1 MSGEALIFASELVK
15 RFRRRTSQEP
25 RLVRRL
31 RHLFGPRGHGRI
43 PRSESAGQP
52 RAPDSEWLV
61 AVDGVS
67 FEVRPGEVFGLL
79 GPNGAGK
86 STTIRILSTLI
97 EPTSGT
103 ASICGHDVRTEPAAA
118 RACLG
123 VVMAGERHLYWK
135 LTGREN
141 LEYFATLYHVPAR
154 SIPGRVRNLLDRLGL
169 SERADELVERYS
181 TGMRQRLSIA
191 RALVHDPPAL
201 LLDEPTLGLDPQAA
215 RALREL
221 ILELRAEG
229 RAILLTTHYMEEADF
244 LCDRVAI
251 IDHGRIVACDT
262 PEALKRRLPG
272 KRLFRLELAGTDGH
286 LERLRRRLPD
296 LQAVEVR
303 HAPDGSTTSL
313 TVAFP
318 DGRRDTADVVQ
329 AVFAEGLQLLNF
341 SVKEPTLEDVFIAMT
356 GRALRD

>member
-1 MSGEALIFASELVK
+1 MEL
-15 RFRRRTSQEP
+15 
-25 RLVRRL
+25 
-31 RHLFGPRGHGRI
+31 
-43 PRSESAGQP
+43 
-52 RAPDSEWLV
+52 
-61 AVDGVS
+61 
-67 FEVRPGEVFGLL
+67 
-79 GPNGAGK
+79 NGAGK
-86 STTIRILSTLI
+86 TTIIRILSTLI

-103 ASICGHDVRTEPAAA
+103 ASICGHDVRTDPAAA

-154 SIPGRVRNLLDRLGL
+154 AIPGRIRAVLDRLGL

-181 TGMRQRLSIA
+181 TGMRQRLSLA
-191 RALVHDPPAL
+191 RALLHDPPAL

-215 RALREL
+215 RTLREL
-221 ILELRAEG
+221 VLELKAEG
-229 RAILLTTHYMEEADF
+229 RAILLTTHYMDEGDF

-251 IDHGRIVACDT
+251 INHGRIVACDT

-272 KRLFRLELAGTDGH
+272 QRLFRLGLAGADGH
-286 LERLRRRLPD
+286 LERLRRHLPD
-296 LQAVEVR
+296 LHVVDVHQE
-303 HAPDGSTTSL
+303 PGGSATSL
-313 TVAFP
+313 TLTLP
-318 DGRRDTADVVQ
+318 DGRRDTADVVH

>member
-1 MSGEALIFASELVK
+1 MSGDGVIVARDLTK
-15 RFRRRTSQEP
+15 RFRRRVARSS
-25 RLVRRL
+25 RLLQRL
-31 RHLFGPRGHGRI
+31 RGRREGDSGGTPR
-43 PRSESAGQP
+43 
-52 RAPDSEWLV
+52 DEWIV
-61 AVDGVS
+61 AVDSVS
-67 FEVRPGEVFGLL
+67 LEVRPGEVLGLL

-86 STTIRILSTLI
+86 STLIRMLSTLV
-97 EPTSGT
+97 EPSSGR
-103 ASICGHDVRTEPAAA
+103 AVICGHDVLEAPAAA

-141 LEYFATLYHVPAR
+141 LHYFATLYHVPAR
-154 SIPGRVRNLLDRLGL
+154 AIPGRVEAVLERLGL
-169 SERADELVERYS
+169 TARADELVERYS
-181 TGMRQRLSIA
+181 TGMRQRLSLA
-191 RALVHDPPAL
+191 RALLHDPPAL

-221 ILELRAEG
+221 VLELKAEG

-262 PEALKRRLPG
+262 PAQLKRRLAAH
-272 KRLFRLELAGTDGH
+272 RLFRLELAGLGH
-286 LERLRRRLPD
+286 DPERLRARLGD
-296 LQAVEVR
+296 LSVVSAQEDAEASVTRLTLAFSNGR
-303 HAPDGSTTSL
+303 HDASDIL
-313 TVAFP
+313 QV
-318 DGRRDTADVVQ
+318 
-329 AVFAEGLQLLNF
+329 VFAEGLHVLGF